1 MRNPKYKMGDL
12 VEICNTE
19 SAFKAHPDM
28 MTGKL
33 GLIAR
38 TPVKHSAMFVYYVFV
53 EGNFFSV
60 MEDHL
65 KIPERQQEIKM
76 YDEYTD

>member
-1 MRNPKYKMGDL
+1 MRKPKYKMGDL

-28 MTGKL
+28 MTGKI

-38 TPVKHSAMFVYYVFV
+38 TPVKHSAMFVYYVYVDGSFI
-53 EGNFFSV
+53 SV

-65 KIPERQQEIKM
+65 RNIENYQKIKTYE
-76 YDEYTD
+76 EYTD

>member
-1 MRNPKYKMGDL
+1 MKKNKFNVGDL

-19 SAFKAHPDM
+19 SAWKAHPDM

-38 TPVKHSAMFVYYVFV
+38 TPVKHSVMFLYYVFV
-53 EGNFFSV
+53 DGNFVSV

-65 KIPERQQEIKM
+65 RNPEAYEKIKTYE
-76 YDEYTD
+76 EYTD